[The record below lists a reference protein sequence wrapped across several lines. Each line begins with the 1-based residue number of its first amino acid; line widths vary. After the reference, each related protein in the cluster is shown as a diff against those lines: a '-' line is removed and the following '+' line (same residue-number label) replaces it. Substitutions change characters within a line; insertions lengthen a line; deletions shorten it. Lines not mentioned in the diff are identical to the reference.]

1 MKTNFDERELYEIG
15 LDIDNKYDLIKD
27 KCVDKWWNIIYRGIF
42 DRFGSI
48 DVRNKINSELN
59 CYITIV
65 SDNIIYKEIINNLNY
80 EIIYNSC
87 NQKEI
92 CIKIHNKNAFNFL
105 NYIYDNS
112 DARYRNNKLYSIY
125 EDWIMFGNNICS
137 IPILNIFFTDK
148 DSIKPY
154 KNKASDMGYDLT
166 IVKEVKRLNSNTIIY
181 DTCIKIQ
188 HDFGFYI
195 KLIPN
200 MSLIESGYILN
211 NKIEDN
217 LNENET
223 LKVILTK
230 TDDKHKDLKL
240 PFCCCKMILERI
252 LYYNINFI

>member
-1 MKTNFDERELYEIG
+1 MERYLDERELYEIG

-27 KCVDKWWNIIYRGIF
+27 KCLEKWWNIIYRGIF

-59 CYITIV
+59 CYITII
-65 SDNIIYKEIINNLNY
+65 SDNNIYKEIINNLNY
-80 EIIYNSC
+80 EITYNSC

-92 CIKIHNKNAFNFL
+92 YIKIQNKNAFNFL

-125 EDWIMFGNNICS
+125 EDWIMFGYNICS
-137 IPILNIFFTDK
+137 IPILNILLTDK

-166 IVKEVKRLNSNTIIY
+166 IIKEKKRLNSKTIIY
-181 DTCIKIQ
+181 DTCMKIQ

-200 MSLIESGYILN
+200 TSLIESGYILN
-211 NKIEDN
+211 NIIEDN

-230 TDDKHKDLKL
+230 IDDKQTDIVL
-240 PFCCCKMILERI
+240 PFCCCKMILERK